1 MEKQNGH
8 VSRER
13 GGGRGAAGSV
23 VQALLWGRAA
33 ESRHGQTA
41 WAGVQLRRGLRPAM
55 GPGQWVTLDTEVPSE
70 SPRWQGRAPQDEP
83 CLLPRAGLESNTSR
97 RSRAGGLLCI
107 ARPFLL
113 VTHLGGNRPQPQ
125 ELRKA
130 VPSRPHPGP
139 RAH

>member
-23 VQALLWGRAA
+23 VQAPLWGRAA

-83 CLLPRAGLESNTSR
+83 CLLPRAGWNRTQV
-97 RSRAGGLLCI
+97 GG
-107 ARPFLL
+107 AEP
-113 VTHLGGNRPQPQ
+113 GGFSALPD
-125 ELRKA
+125 
-130 VPSRPHPGP
+130 PSCWSPT
-139 RAH
+139 